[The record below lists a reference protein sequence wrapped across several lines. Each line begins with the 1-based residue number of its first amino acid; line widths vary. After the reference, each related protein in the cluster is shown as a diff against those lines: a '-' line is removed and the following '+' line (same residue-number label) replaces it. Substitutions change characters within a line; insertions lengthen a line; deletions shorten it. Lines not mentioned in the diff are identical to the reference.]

1 MIKTIESNPEIK
13 RLMSSFIP
21 NEKAALNPI
30 KAHRN
35 GIIMITRGIL
45 VAEKSKIPK
54 VKIVVGHGNPNVGDE
69 G

>member
-1 MIKTIESNPEIK
+1 MIKTIESKPETK

-30 KAHRN
+30 RAHRN
-35 GIIMITRGIL
+35 GIIMITMGIL
-45 VAEKSKIPK
+45 VVDKSNIPK
-54 VKIVVGHGNPNVGDE
+54 VKIVVGHGKPNVGEE